1 MIEIE
6 NNPLVKEIISLALK
20 EDLGPGDITTDAVI
34 KEKKRA
40 KAKLIA
46 KEEFILAGLPVF
58 KAVFRQLSKDVV
70 FEDLFK
76 EGDLV
81 RYGQV
86 ICYVDGPV
94 SVILKAERTALN
106 FLQRMSGIATAVRNF
121 VKKVSHTKVKILDT
135 RKTAPGMRLLDK
147 YAVRIGGG
155 SNHRL
160 GLFDGILIKDNHI
173 SAIGSIKEAIQR
185 AKSYAPHT
193 LKIEVEVE
201 NLSQLREAIDSGAD
215 IVLLDNM
222 GIEEIK
228 KAVEIAKGK
237 VLIEVSG
244 GIKLSNIETIA
255 ATGVDF
261 ISVGE
266 ITHSVK
272 GVDISLELQR

>member
-244 GIKLSNIETIA
+244 GIKLSNVEKIA

>member
-201 NLSQLREAIDSGAD
+201 NLSQLREAVDSGAD

-244 GIKLSNIETIA
+244 GIKLSNVEKIA